1 MKRRE
6 MRMPPSLPE
15 IPERDA
21 PADVAA
27 IYHDMRRTMRL
38 PLVNLVYRH
47 LATLPGLLPWVWG
60 ALRPAIL
67 SGVLDAAVERVTAS
81 AEIVPLAPIEAATLE
96 EAGLSAAEIAAIV
109 RVVAA
114 YNRGNSL
121 NLVALS
127 AVRQALDEPL
137 AGAPGRAG
145 PEPPQFSQPAL
156 PPIRRLDDLDE
167 QLAARI
173 AEIAALHGGGEA
185 GVIPSLYLHLANW
198 PPFLALVADRVL
210 PSLQDGTVGRVR
222 DDLIL
227 LARTEA
233 QQLAPALSTSTPVPS
248 EHEDHLRR
256 VLSTFAAGVIPE
268 MACVGLALGRAMRPA

>member
-1 MKRRE
+1 
-6 MRMPPSLPE
+6 MPPSQLPE

-21 PADVAA
+21 PADIAA

-60 ALRPAIL
+60 AVRPAIL
-67 SGVLDAAVERVTAS
+67 SGVLDAAVERVTTS
-81 AEIVPLAPIEAATLE
+81 AEIVPLDPIDAATLE
-96 EAGLSAAEIAAIV
+96 QAGLSADEITSIA

-127 AVRQALDEPL
+127 AVRQALDGPL

-145 PEPPQFSQPAL
+145 PEPPQFSQRAL
-156 PPIRRLDDLDE
+156 PPIRRIEELD
-167 QLAARI
+167 QPLAARI
-173 AEIAALHGGGEA
+173 GEIAALHGGGEA

-210 PSLQDGTVGRVR
+210 PPLQDGTVGRAR
-222 DDLIL
+222 DELVL

-233 QQLAPALSTSTPVPS
+233 QQLAPALSTSTPVPG

-268 MACVGLALGRAMRPA
+268 MACIGLGLARALRPA